1 MDSFEEQSIIKSFNS
16 LDRTLVDGSVEER
29 GISFCKFKQ
38 EKMSEDLLTVWLQ
51 VWYRTCAMRSSSA
64 ASLLFRSLETEYS
77 QSENP
82 TREWHFSVLV
92 VSGMFIYQESQ
103 EIYT

>member
-38 EKMSEDLLTVWLQ
+38 EKMSEDLLTV
-51 VWYRTCAMRSSSA
+51 
-64 ASLLFRSLETEYS
+64 
-77 QSENP
+77 
-82 TREWHFSVLV
+82 
-92 VSGMFIYQESQ
+92 
-103 EIYT
+103 